1 MALVKEF
8 EALTKIRLTSG
19 EIGEIVGDCKEW
31 FEIPDRVANAQIK
44 KFREWLKSEVL
55 EDCHE
60 GYSNVM
66 CFHKRALREL
76 EDDCKA

>member
-1 MALVKEF
+1 M
-8 EALTKIRLTSG
+8 IRLNDK
-19 EIGEIVGDCKEW
+19 EILALDEKE
-31 FEIPDRVANAQIK
+31 EPSYYRGACDGAQAQLK

-76 EDDCKA
+76 EDDKTN

>member
-1 MALVKEF
+1 M
-8 EALTKIRLTSG
+8 IRLTEK
-19 EIGEIVGDCKEW
+19 EIFKAIVNWDDDNIHHKLPLDVQ
-31 FEIPDRVANAQIK
+31 FDRVAQAQLK